1 MKSARRLLALSLC
14 AACMTTS
21 SHEKAMADLN
31 AQHESEL
38 QRVRAQDEADRARAE
53 EQTKTNQDLEA
64 RLAATQKQLDDLKK
78 LLAGTTADKD
88 KLDKLMRATSS
99 QLEQL
104 QKQKAAAEARAAT
117 YRSLTE
123 RLRSMID
130 TGQLQVKIRKGRMLI
145 SLPNDVLFDSGS
157 AVLKEAGQSAVQKVA
172 QALAPLGDRQFLV
185 AGHTDDKPIH
195 TRRFASNWELSTARA
210 VVVTRALVAAG
221 MKPDTLGAVG
231 YGEFDPIVPNDTP
244 EHRAQNRRIEIQLQ
258 PNLSELPSL
267 DDVDKPAGAGSVSGG
282 DTAAAP
288 GDNSAGGGAAPS
300 GDQPDGGR

>member
-1 MKSARRLLALSLC
+1 
-14 AACMTTS
+14 
-21 SHEKAMADLN
+21 MADLN

-38 QRVRAQDEADRARAE
+38 SRVRAQDQADRARAE
-53 EQTKTNQDLEA
+53 EQTKTNQDLSA
-64 RLAATQKQLDDLKK
+64 RLAATQKQLDDLKR
-78 LLAGTTADKD
+78 LLAGATADKD

-99 QLEQL
+99 QLEEL

-130 TGQLQVKIRKGRMLI
+130 AGQLQVKIRKGRMLI

-157 AVLKEAGQSAVQKVA
+157 AVLKQAGLSAVQKVA
-172 QALAPLGDRQFLV
+172 QALAPLSDRQFLV
-185 AGHTDDKPIH
+185 AGHTDDQPIH

-267 DDVDKPAGAGSVSGG
+267 EDVDKPAGASATGDGSSGG
-282 DTAAAP
+282 NGSAASP
-288 GDNSAGGGAAPS
+288 DNGGQSSPAGGTPS
-300 GDQPDGGR
+300 SPDSASSPDGGSPADNPDGGT